1 MNPCGGYYYGSGY
14 SNCNTG
20 DIIIPP
26 VVIVPPIN
34 QNTCQTP
41 TSCPPT
47 SCQTSCP
54 QTDCCWG
61 GMGMGMCNPMMGM
74 YPMIGSMGM
83 PTYPMQPP
91 MIPGMPIPGM
101 PMPGMPMPGMPPM
114 SPPPGGSMGYYY

>member
-1 MNPCGGYYYGSGY
+1 MNPCGGGYYYGSGY

-34 QNTCQTP
+34 QNTCPTQTQ
-41 TSCPPT
+41 
-47 SCQTSCP
+47 CQTSCP
-54 QTDCCWG
+54 QIDCCWS
-61 GMGMGMCNPMMGM
+61 GMSMCNPMMGM

-91 MIPGMPIPGM
+91 MMPS
-101 PMPGMPMPGMPPM
+101 MPGMMPGIPPM
-114 SPPPGGSMGYYY
+114 SPPGGGSMGYYY